1 MQHVTERE
9 AALPVDD
16 DGAAYLSSLCD
27 AACVCGVDGVLSCD
41 GEDANTGLTGSQQQQ
56 KLEEEEMGEE
66 KDVDCEE
73 KVLEGDDEEE
83 YEEKYEEEY
92 EEEYESGEED
102 EGEPEET
109 SEEEPEEEEDEYGL
123 EPPSDEG
130 KDPKPKK
137 EVFFIQSRNY
147 PVSAL
152 VKNAGLSIAQK
163 KLRRNLKATLMMCSL
178 LKAHNVMEC
187 RFLHLTNRALLVGDR
202 YVRIN
207 MLLDNPARVAVLKDP
222 VSAAEASFCTAANG
236 GHDASV
242 CSALHL
248 LAGVVFVGGP
258 RLRVGYFENELHD
271 NVALKR
277 LKADADSC
285 GRWCR
290 SKRSHVVV
298 TCAFL
303 HYKRGN
309 VYTEVPREP
318 AKPLAVI
325 PNLRPQAPRPA
336 GGGGG
341 HRCPLRGRG
350 RGGRGRGRGGGS
362 DGRGCKAN
370 HSRGEY
376 SAVRRAPRP
385 GLHATAA
392 KSVFADRTDRDS
404 RMVLPMDTV
413 TPPQEEKVQARKER
427 LLNLILALLV
437 FIVALLAYLLN

>member
-27 AACVCGVDGVLSCD
+27 AVCVFGVDDALSCEA
-41 GEDANTGLTGSQQQQ
+41 EDANTGLTGSQKQQQ
-56 KLEEEEMGEE
+56 QLLLLEEEEEEMGEE
-66 KDVDCEE
+66 EDADSEE
-73 KVLEGDDEEE
+73 KPLEDED
-83 YEEKYEEEY
+83 EEY
-92 EEEYESGEED
+92 EEEYQSGEED

-109 SEEEPEEEEDEYGL
+109 AEEEPEEEDEYGL
-123 EPPSDEG
+123 ELPSDEG
-130 KDPKPKK
+130 KDPKHKK
-137 EVFFIQSRNY
+137 EVFFIQGRNY

-152 VKNAGLSIAQK
+152 VKNAGLRTAQK
-163 KLRRNLKATLMMCSL
+163 KLRRNPKTTLMMCSL

-222 VSAAEASFCTAANG
+222 VSAAEASFCAAANG
-236 GHDASV
+236 GHDTSV

-248 LAGVVFVGGP
+248 LPGVVFVGDP

-298 TCAFL
+298 TCASL
-303 HYKRGN
+303 HYNRGK

-325 PNLRPQAPRPA
+325 PSLRPQAPRPA
-336 GGGGG
+336 GGRGG
-341 HRCPLRGRG
+341 HRCPSRGRG
-350 RGGRGRGRGGGS
+350 GGGRGRGRGGGGG
-362 DGRGCKAN
+362 GRGRGAS
-370 HSRGEY
+370 HSRGQY
-376 SAVRRAPRP
+376 SAVGRAPRP
-385 GLHATAA
+385 GLHATSATPA
-392 KSVFADRTDRDS
+392 LADRTDRDS

-413 TPPQEEKVQARKER
+413 TPLQEEKVQVQKER
-427 LLNLILALLV
+427 VLNLILALLV